1 MSQER
6 ACPKHY
12 QAFYNILQGMSQE
25 RASPKNEPVPS
36 IFEGM
41 IGYDK
46 GMSQERACPKH
57 FITFQKAFFPFF
69 GFFFLAPLCA
79 TCGILPTTTN
89 PMCYDVLFSLALS
102 AYLVLWPQYASIAS
116 SFDFFCLGANQIREL
131 YRVLH

>member
-12 QAFYNILQGMSQE
+12 QAFYYISQGMSQE

-69 GFFFLAPLCA
+69 GFFFSCA
-79 TCGILPTTTN
+79 TMRHLRNLADDYEP
-89 PMCYDVLFSLALS
+89 DVL
-102 AYLVLWPQYASIAS
+102 
-116 SFDFFCLGANQIREL
+116 
-131 YRVLH
+131 